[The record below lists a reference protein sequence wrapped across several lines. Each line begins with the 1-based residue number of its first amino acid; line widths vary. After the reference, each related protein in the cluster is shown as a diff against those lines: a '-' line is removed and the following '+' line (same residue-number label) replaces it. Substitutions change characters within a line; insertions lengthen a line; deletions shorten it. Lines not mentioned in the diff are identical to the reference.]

1 MTRGGRVRSREYN
14 RWIEAAGKELMRQR
28 PKRHEGPVSITITAS
43 PPHARKRDLD
53 NLLKAALDLLVSH
66 AIIVDDS
73 TDYLK
78 TLSISL
84 GNANPGLEVTVTAA

>member
-1 MTRGGRVRSREYN
+1 VRSKEYN
-14 RWIEAAGKELMRQR
+14 RWIDEAGLELMRQR
-28 PKRHEGPVSITITAS
+28 PKRHEGPVSIKIVAS

-53 NLLKAALDLLVSH
+53 NLLKASLDLLVAH

-84 GNANPGLEVTVTAA
+84 GNADPGLDVTVTAA